1 MSAQAVE
8 ALTSVDQTLT
18 AVEEHLQVFKNSS
31 IEEFLA
37 ELAPVEKAKVQVSL
51 AYSINALLYV
61 YLKTQ
66 GVSSK
71 DIRQTHVKQEL
82 DRVKGF
88 IKKIKD
94 TEELAKG
101 PTLKLDKEA
110 SQRFINNALSGD
122 QVYVDAKKARDAEAA
137 PEASATPSKKQPRS
151 SETNAKNSSDKKSKR
166 RRKQ

>member
-1 MSAQAVE
+1 MSGHAVE
-8 ALTSVDQTLT
+8 ALTSVDQTLA
-18 AVEEHLQVFKNSS
+18 AVEEHLQVLKNKSL
-31 IEEFLA
+31 EEFSGGA
-37 ELAPVEKAKVQVSL
+37 QSDREGQ

-110 SQRFINNALSGD
+110 T
-122 QVYVDAKKARDAEAA
+122 
-137 PEASATPSKKQPRS
+137 PATP
-151 SETNAKNSSDKKSKR
+151 R
-166 RRKQ
+166 RRRRPRATQ